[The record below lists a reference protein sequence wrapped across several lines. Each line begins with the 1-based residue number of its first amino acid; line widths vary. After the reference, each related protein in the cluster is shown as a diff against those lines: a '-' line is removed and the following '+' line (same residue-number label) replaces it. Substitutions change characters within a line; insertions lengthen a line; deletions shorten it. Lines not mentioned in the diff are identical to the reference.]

1 MSIYGKWQVATI
13 ASGAASSSEVDL
25 GRDYDFLEIQI
36 PTLDASTT
44 IKLQVAEL
52 TGGTFYDLGDGITTA
67 AGTHNYAD
75 VLNLGGYQFIKVV
88 ADNNQDAER
97 LIRVRGMRY

>member
-1 MSIYGKWQVATI
+1 MSIYGDWKVATI
-13 ASGAASSSEVDL
+13 SAGETSSAEVDL

-36 PTLDASTT
+36 PTLISGTVK
-44 IKLQVAEL
+44 IQVAEL

-67 AGTHNYAD
+67 SGTHNYHD
-75 VLNLGGYQFIKVV
+75 VFKLGGYQFIKVV
-88 ADNNQDAER
+88 SSSTQTTER